1 MVEPSFSLS
10 ELNRQVKKAVR
21 DALPEAYWLRA
32 ETSDVRVNRNG
43 HCYLSFVEKDDL
55 VTPLSPRRGG

>member
-10 ELNRQVKKAVR
+10 ELNRQVKNAFGMRCPRLTGCV
-21 DALPEAYWLRA
+21 

-43 HCYLSFVEKDDL
+43 HCYLEFVEKDEL
-55 VTPLSPRRGG
+55 GHAIIAKARG